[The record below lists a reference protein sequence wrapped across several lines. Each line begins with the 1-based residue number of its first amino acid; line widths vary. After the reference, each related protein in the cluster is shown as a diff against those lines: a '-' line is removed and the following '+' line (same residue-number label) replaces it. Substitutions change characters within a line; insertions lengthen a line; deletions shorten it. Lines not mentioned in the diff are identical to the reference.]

1 MQHHN
6 LSRSQWSL
14 LCNRVLDELGLGDH
28 QALVGLHHDVKYP
41 GSDKTRTHAHLLI
54 NLVNDAGKCF
64 ESSCLHIIKLCPY
77 METPYPVLH
86 CDRSADKGL
95 MIVGAVGLEPT
106 RPVKVNGFSSS
117 RSFRY
122 SIR

>member
-1 MQHHN
+1 MF
-6 LSRSQWSL
+6 
-14 LCNRVLDELGLGDH
+14 
-28 QALVGLHHDVKYP
+28 P
-41 GSDKTRTHAHLLI
+41 G
-54 NLVNDAGKCF
+54 
-64 ESSCLHIIKLCPY
+64 Y
-77 METPYPVLH
+77 
-86 CDRSADKGL
+86 RSADKGL